1 MKRRDEQSNLPT
13 RTVGQHTPLHA
24 ASQTNLP
31 SYSSQN
37 TSYLP
42 SAPVPSYGGSASASQ
57 SYAGGSAFFDAPGA
71 SGAAGASRNAY
82 APPVPVVQQQGGQG
96 GQQRE
101 TNDGRTVQLGNGE
114 RIGLEEARQFMDYY
128 CAWFFLSF
136 RLLFSFLSLERREGK
151 KE

>member
-31 SYSSQN
+31 SY
-37 TSYLP
+37 
-42 SAPVPSYGGSASASQ
+42 GGPSASASQ